1 MDKLI
6 IYTDGGSRGNPGDAG
21 IGIAIF
27 DEEENLV
34 AEISRYIGTQTNNIA
49 EYYALVRALEE
60 ALTLN
65 AKSVEIYLDS
75 ELVVKQVNGE
85 YKVKNEGL
93 IPLYGIVK
101 AYLDKFEK
109 YSIRHVRRENNKLA
123 DKLANRGMDSKDDQ
137 IV

>member
-27 DEEENLV
+27 DEKENPV
-34 AEISRYIGTQTNNIA
+34 AEISRYIGTQTNNVA

-75 ELVVKQVNGE
+75 ELVVKQINGE

-93 IPLYGIVK
+93 MPLYGIVR
-101 AYLDKFEK
+101 AYLDRFDT
-109 YSIRHVRRENNKLA
+109 YSVKHVRREYNKLA

-137 IV
+137 KV